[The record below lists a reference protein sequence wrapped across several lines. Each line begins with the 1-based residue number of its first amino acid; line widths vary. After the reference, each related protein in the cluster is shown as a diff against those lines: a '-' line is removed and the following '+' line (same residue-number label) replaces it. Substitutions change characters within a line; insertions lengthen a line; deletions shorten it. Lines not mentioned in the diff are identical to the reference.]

1 VDAAVALH
9 EESRAVRRQR
19 QVAAAGGLLLGLG
32 ALALG
37 SESWRLGALLVIGAL
52 LGVSLYHAAF
62 GFTSAYRQAIVERDV
77 AGVLAQLGMLG
88 LAMLLFAPLLIAGE
102 AFGQRVG
109 GAVAPASAQVAIG
122 STLFGLGMQ
131 LGGGCGS
138 GTLYTVGGGS
148 VRMVVTLLAFCAGA
162 FVGSLDMARYADL
175 PSLGA
180 VSLAAE
186 LGFAGALALQ
196 LGVLALVWLGLR
208 AWAKGRPQRPLWQR
222 LTWARLVR
230 GPWPLLFAAAMLAGL
245 NALTLVVAGHPWTVT
260 WAFTL
265 WGAKAAMA
273 FGWDPS
279 TSSFWSDGFP
289 GAALERGILHDN
301 ISIMDLGIIAGA
313 LTAAGLAGRFAP
325 SWRVPWRSLLAA
337 ILGGLLMG
345 YGARLAFG
353 CNIGAFFS
361 GVASFSLHGWLWII
375 FALLGTWIGVKLRP
389 LFGLSDDSRG
399 SADRGQL
406 RAVSH
411 LGRR

>member
-1 VDAAVALH
+1 MDVAVALH
-9 EESRAVRRQR
+9 PESRAVRQ
-19 QVAAAGGLLLGLG
+19 QWHIALAGALLLVLG
-32 ALALG
+32 TLALG
-37 SESWRLGALLVIGAL
+37 SESWRHGALLVIGAL
-52 LGVSLYHAAF
+52 LGASLYHAAF
-62 GFTSAYRQAIVERDV
+62 GFTSAYRRAIVERDV
-77 AGVLAQLGMLG
+77 AGVLAQLVMLG
-88 LAMLLFAPLLIAGE
+88 IAMLLFAPLLMVGE
-102 AFGQRVG
+102 VFGQRIG
-109 GAVAPASAQVAIG
+109 GAVAPASVQVAIG

-148 VRMVVTLLAFCAGA
+148 VRMVVTLAAFCAGA
-162 FVGSLDMARYADL
+162 FVGSLDMVRYADL

-196 LGVLALVWLGLR
+196 LGLLALVWLALR
-208 AWAKGRPQRPLWQR
+208 AWAKGKPQRLLWRPLTCVR
-222 LTWARLVR
+222 LLR
-230 GPWPLLFAAAMLAGL
+230 GPWPLLFAAGMLAAL

-265 WGAKAAMA
+265 WGAKAAAA

-279 TSSFWSDGFP
+279 TSSFWSGGFS
-289 GAALERGILHDN
+289 GAALERGILRDN

-361 GVASFSLHGWLWII
+361 GIASFSLHGWLWIV
-375 FALLGTWIGVKLRP
+375 FALLGTWAGVKLRP
-389 LFGLSDDSRG
+389 LFGLSNEPRG
-399 SADRGQL
+399 SGHRDRL
-406 RAVSH
+406 
-411 LGRR
+411 

>member
-1 VDAAVALH
+1 MDAAVALH
-9 EESRAVRRQR
+9 PESRTVRRQR
-19 QVAAAGGLLLGLG
+19 HVAVAGGLLLGIG

-37 SESWRLGALLVIGAL
+37 SESWRHGALLVIGAL

-62 GFTSAYRQAIVERDV
+62 GFTSAYRRAIIERDV
-77 AGVLAQLGMLG
+77 AGVLAQLVMLG
-88 LAMLLFAPLLIAGE
+88 LAMLLFAPLLTVGE
-102 AFGQRVG
+102 VFEQRVS
-109 GAVAPASAQVAIG
+109 AAMAPASVQVAIG
-122 STLFGLGMQ
+122 SALFGLGMQ

-148 VRMVVTLLAFCAGA
+148 GRMVATLAAFCAGA

-175 PSLGA
+175 PSLGV

-196 LGVLALVWLGLR
+196 LGVLALVWVGLR
-208 AWAKGRPQRPLWQR
+208 AWAKGRPQRRLWQR
-222 LTWARLVR
+222 LTWERLLR

-245 NALTLVVAGHPWTVT
+245 NALTLVIAGHPWTVT

-265 WGAKAAMA
+265 WGAKAATA

-279 TSSFWSDGFP
+279 TSSFWSGGFP
-289 GAALERGILHDN
+289 GAALERGILRDN
-301 ISIMDLGIIAGA
+301 VSIMDLGIVAGA

-361 GVASFSLHGWLWII
+361 GVASFSLHGWLWIV
-375 FALLGTWIGVKLRP
+375 FALLGTWAGIKLRP
-389 LFGLSDDSRG
+389 LFGLSNEPHG
-399 SADRGQL
+399 SGDRDPL
-406 RAVSH
+406 RAASH
-411 LGRR
+411 ARRR

>member
-1 VDAAVALH
+1 MNAAVALH
-9 EESRAVRRQR
+9 ADSRAVRWQR
-19 QVAAAGGLLLGLG
+19 HVAVAGSLLLGLG
-32 ALALG
+32 ALALR
-37 SESWRLGALLVIGAL
+37 SESWRLGTLLVIGAL

-62 GFTSAYRQAIVERDV
+62 GFTSAYRRALVERDV
-77 AGVLAQLGMLG
+77 AEVLAQLVMLG
-88 LAMLLFAPLLIAGE
+88 LAMLLFAPLLMTGE
-102 AFGQRVG
+102 VFGQRVG
-109 GAVAPASAQVAIG
+109 GAVAPASVQVAIG
-122 STLFGLGMQ
+122 SALFGLGMQ

-138 GTLYTVGGGS
+138 GTLYTIGGGS
-148 VRMVVTLLAFCAGA
+148 VRMIVTLVAFCAGA
-162 FVGSLDMARYADL
+162 FIGSLDMARYADL

-196 LGVLALVWLGLR
+196 LGMLVLIWLALR
-208 AWAKGRPQRPLWQR
+208 AWAKGSPQRPLWQG
-222 LTWARLVR
+222 LTWEPLLR

-265 WGAKAAMA
+265 WGAKAATA

-279 TSSFWSDGFP
+279 TSSFWAGGFP
-289 GAALERGILHDN
+289 GAALEGGILRDN

-361 GVASFSLHGWLWII
+361 GIASFSLHGWLWIV
-375 FALLGTWIGVKLRP
+375 FALLGTWLGVKLRP
-389 LFGLSDDSRG
+389 LFGLG
-399 SADRGQL
+399 SAPHG
-406 RAVSH
+406 AA
-411 LGRR
+411 